1 MKRRSS
7 RGKYILVFDASA
19 LITLTELNRL
29 DLLEKL
35 RGTHY
40 IKVVIPQGVR
50 NEFREAGIELGIS
63 NDEVLI
69 GSVDM
74 SLMEIPQRLG
84 EGERDAIA
92 LAYALTRGLSESSVT
107 AVVVTDDKLARKECE
122 KLGVEV
128 FGTLGLIEFAKKH
141 GALSKEEAL
150 RILEEIPRTSLYI
163 TPELLEEAKT
173 RIEQQGRFRE
183 LCGRT
188 S

>member
-7 RGKYILVFDASA
+7 RRKYILVFDASA

-35 RGTHY
+35 RVTRY

-63 NDEVLI
+63 IDEVPI
-69 GSVDM
+69 ESVDM
-74 SLMEIPQRLG
+74 SLMEIPRRLG
-84 EGERDAIA
+84 EGERNAIA
-92 LAYALTRGLSESSVT
+92 LTYALTQGLSKSS
-107 AVVVTDDKLARKECE
+107 AIAIVVTDDKLARKECK

-150 RILEEIPRTSLYI
+150 SIIEEIPRTSLYI
-163 TPELLEEAKT
+163 TPELLEEAKN
-173 RIEQQGRFRE
+173 RIEQQHH
-183 LCGRT
+183 